1 MRTFLLPDLGEGLE
15 QAEIVTW
22 YVAEGDVVVA
32 DQPLVAVETDKA
44 VMEIPA
50 PWAGRVAKLYGDVG
64 DIIETDT
71 PLVDFDEA
79 GESQFAGIVGSL
91 GDEGAKADA
100 PTAPAAPPKKRPVVP
115 EGERIVQAS
124 PAVRALAKRL
134 SVDLAT
140 VVPTGPRGLATAA
153 DVERA
158 AARPSEEQEPT
169 FTPLRGPRRAM
180 SEAMARSHAE
190 VVPATLMDE
199 ADVDAWAP
207 GTDATVRLVRAIAA
221 ACAAEPSLN
230 AWLQSGAEGRRLHS
244 NVDLGIAVDA
254 PDGLFVPVIRGV
266 ESLSTEAL
274 RERLDEM
281 IQQTRD
287 RSIAPEDLRGA
298 TITLSNFGSLGGRHA
313 VLVVVPPQVAILG
326 AGRAVSRVV
335 AVDGKPEV
343 HRILPLSLTVDHRVV
358 SGGEGARFL
367 AAAIK
372 DLESAE

>member
-22 YVAEGDVVVA
+22 YVAVGDVVVA

-79 GESQFAGIVGSL
+79 GESTFSGIVGSL
-91 GDEGAKADA
+91 DGDDDTAEKAPEPA
-100 PTAPAAPPKKRPVVP
+100 PPPKKRPVVP

-158 AARPSEEQEPT
+158 AARPSEGQEPA

-207 GTDATVRLVRAIAA
+207 GTDAMVRLVRAIAA
-221 ACAAEPSLN
+221 ACVAEPSLN

-244 NVDLGIAVDA
+244 NVDLGVAVDA
-254 PDGLFVPVIRGV
+254 PDGLFVPVLRGAQ
-266 ESLSTEAL
+266 SLSPDEL
-274 RERLDEM
+274 RERLNDL
-281 IQQTRD
+281 IKQTRE
-287 RSIAPEDLRGA
+287 RTIAPEDLRGA
-298 TITLSNFGSLGGRHA
+298 TISLSNFGSLGGRHA
-313 VLVVVPPQVAILG
+313 MLVVVPPQVAILG
-326 AGRAVSRVV
+326 AGRAMQRVI
-335 AVDGKPEV
+335 AVDGEPRV
-343 HRILPLSLTVDHRVV
+343 RRVLPLSLTVDHRVV
-358 SGGEGARFL
+358 SGGEAARFL

-372 DLESAE
+372 DLESPE